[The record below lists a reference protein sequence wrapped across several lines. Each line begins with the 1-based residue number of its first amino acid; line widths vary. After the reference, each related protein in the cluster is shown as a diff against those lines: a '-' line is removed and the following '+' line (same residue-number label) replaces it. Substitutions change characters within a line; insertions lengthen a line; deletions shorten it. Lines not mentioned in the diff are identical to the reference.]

1 MNCSA
6 VPSPPIISTIVLMNG
21 DSIPSFTLTDICE
34 RAATVTVET
43 TGSTPEPNRVTVALK
58 SESDGFEMM
67 IAPEIVPSLPG
78 TPGQNQLVEI
88 LDSEELI
95 GMAETGD
102 AEAIEV
108 ESVSDLD
115 LSAYTITATSSNA
128 TRNVKSWRMLR

>member
-1 MNCSA
+1 MINELLCG
-6 VPSPPIISTIVLMNG
+6 PSPPIISTIVLMNG
-21 DSIPSFTLTDICE
+21 DSIPSFTFTDICE
-34 RAATVTVET
+34 RAATVTAET
-43 TGSTPEPNRVTVALK
+43 TGSTPEPNRVTVA
-58 SESDGFEMM
+58 FEMM